1 VEVTPLPG
9 QKGTPY
15 MRLAI
20 VFVLLACSVGAEAQG
35 ISNARDSK
43 GNLLS
48 RGSAPQQGYPTTPMV
63 NRAVTHTPVAPRQS
77 DKRTR

>member
-1 VEVTPLPG
+1 
-9 QKGTPY
+9 

-20 VFVLLACSVGAEAQG
+20 VVFVLLACSVGAEAQG

-43 GNLLS
+43 GNLVS
-48 RGSAPQQGYPTTPMV
+48 RGSAPQQGPSTTPMV
-63 NRAVTHTPVAPRQS
+63 NRAVTQPPSRVR

>member
-1 VEVTPLPG
+1 
-9 QKGTPY
+9 
-15 MRLAI
+15 MRIAI
-20 VFVLLACSVGAEAQG
+20 VVFVLLAFGAEAQG

-43 GNLLS
+43 GNLVS

-63 NRAVTHTPVAPRQS
+63 NRAVKQPPAAPSQS